1 MKQYVVFL
9 EQSKSVVV
17 EATDVKD
24 AMDKAEAQEN
34 TSDNK
39 WVSHNAFPM
48 MNP

>member
-34 TSDNK
+34 VGGNK
-39 WVSHNAFPM
+39 WVAF
-48 MNP
+48 NTALLKQ